1 MCPASGNPSYPGK
14 VVTCWHRCP
23 SMCPHPTGIGLPV
36 EMWSKRWC
44 SDYCVGVCTWAWKSR
59 KIQWH
64 RKVRTVST
72 LLRIGASLQQ
82 RNNIISPHAIP
93 ELSTH
98 RFCLCHSA
106 ERALS
111 HSSLGTVGPLSFS
124 LLLWKSFSYS
134 PTALYCHT
142 HTQGWQPALFYRLIG
157 PPVHLS
163 SSLQFQCLF

>member
-1 MCPASGNPSYPGK
+1 
-14 VVTCWHRCP
+14 
-23 SMCPHPTGIGLPV
+23 
-36 EMWSKRWC
+36 MWSKQWC
-44 SDYCVGVCTWAWKSR
+44 SNYCVGVCTWALKSR
-59 KIQWH
+59 IIPRH
-64 RKVRTVST
+64 RKVRTVLT

-82 RNNIISPHAIP
+82 RNNINSPHAIP

-124 LLLWKSFSYS
+124 LSLSLSLSRLLWKSFPYS

-142 HTQGWQPALFYRLIG
+142 HTHTHTHKVGSQPCSTDWLAHLFTFPHLYS
-157 PPVHLS
+157 PSVYFNSVPEPEVHDEKMYTVEPA
-163 SSLQFQCLF
+163 